1 MAGLGD
7 LVQLF
12 GPPPVRDPS
21 SDDWAE
27 VEGYVGSALPGDF
40 KAFLDAYGTGAICG
54 ELVVFHPKGSGR
66 RVAAMLPQPTGIVDA
81 AECTEL
87 LGRVHEWH

>member
-7 LVQLF
+7 LVQLL
-12 GPPPVRDPS
+12 GPPPVRHPS
-21 SDDWAE
+21 PDDWAE

-54 ELVVFHPKGSGR
+54 ELVVFHPRGSSPLLDRMRKIHESFGQSWR
-66 RVAAMLPQPTGIVDA
+66 RDSDKYPHSEA
-81 AECTEL
+81 
-87 LGRVHEWH
+87 